1 MYLDVFS
8 DSDWAGDKKTRRST
22 SGGVASICGGGIKSW
37 ASTQGSIA
45 LSSGEA
51 EYYAMVKAAAEGLG
65 IQTLMRD
72 LGWEVVIRIWVDS
85 TAAKAVASRIGLG
98 KIRHME
104 VRYLWAQEAH
114 KRNRFI
120 VRKIAGVRNPADVVT
135 KPLSVSEMS
144 CKLESV
150 GAFVVKRSNIY
161 KFWPKGGKREAW
173 ADVEDSDL
181 EEIDLCAED

>member
-1 MYLDVFS
+1 
-8 DSDWAGDKKTRRST
+8 
-22 SGGVASICGGGIKSW
+22 
-37 ASTQGSIA
+37 
-45 LSSGEA
+45 
-51 EYYAMVKAAAEGLG
+51 
-65 IQTLMRD
+65 
-72 LGWEVVIRIWVDS
+72 
-85 TAAKAVASRIGLG
+85 
-98 KIRHME
+98 ME
-104 VRYLWAQEAH
+104 VKYLWAQEAH

-150 GAFVVKRSNIY
+150 GAFVVKRNNIY
-161 KFWPKGGKREAW
+161 TFWVKGGKREAW